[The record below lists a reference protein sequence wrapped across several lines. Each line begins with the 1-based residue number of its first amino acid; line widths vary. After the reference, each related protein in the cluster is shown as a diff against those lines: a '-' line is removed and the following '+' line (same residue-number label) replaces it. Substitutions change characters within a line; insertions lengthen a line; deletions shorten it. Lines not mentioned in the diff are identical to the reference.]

1 MKKTNRYL
9 LMICLVLTVC
19 ILASCA
25 NAAPEPVKLNTY
37 GSILFLSS
45 YEEIPKAKA
54 EADPEYEP
62 EFDLE
67 GLTHYYI
74 PVFAEAWCEL
84 RTVEIMDTNF
94 ISCYTFND
102 SKQND
107 LVLQMYRTPDPQA
120 TMEWILKN
128 NEGKMKPWEGVEGVY
143 CKEVSSS
150 LGEQIQFYFMYDG
163 ECFFM
168 PITPALMDEIK
179 AKAPEALKGPLFEL
193 KKVELKTEPK

>member
-1 MKKTNRYL
+1 MKKTNRCL
-9 LMICLVLTVC
+9 LMVCLMLTVC

-25 NAAPEPVKLNTY
+25 NAAPEPVKLNMF
-37 GSILFLSS
+37 GSTLFLSS
-45 YEEIPKAKA
+45 YEEIEKAKA
-54 EADPEYEP
+54 EADPEYEKDR
-62 EFDLE
+62 DLG
-67 GLTHYYI
+67 GLTYYYI

-84 RTVEIMDTNF
+84 VHVEIMDTNF
-94 ISCYTFND
+94 IARYTFND

-107 LVLQMYRTPDPQA
+107 LVLQMYRTPNPQA

-143 CKEVSSS
+143 CKEVSNN
-150 LGEQIQFYFMYDG
+150 LGEWTCFYFLSDG

-168 PITPALMDEIK
+168 PITKALMDEIK